1 MSMPQLAPRPV
12 ETVEPDLRDVPQTG
26 EPTVAHIIKTDPG
39 ENAAA
44 KVLDN
49 SKGLAARYTA
59 VLTPSL
65 VNVFSYGFTRLGH
78 FELTRARRGP
88 TLAAQLEALEKSDD

>member
-1 MSMPQLAPRPV
+1 MPQLAPRPV

-44 KVLDN
+44 KVLE
-49 SKGLAARYTA
+49 ARIYG
-59 VLTPSL
+59 TP
-65 VNVFSYGFTRLGH
+65 
-78 FELTRARRGP
+78 
-88 TLAAQLEALEKSDD
+88 LEALCGHVWVPSRDPKQLPLCQKCKDVYEMYRIFNEGLPDRPNE